1 METGELRNRL
11 CYWYSAKKS
20 EDFITMRILYAA
32 SEARPF
38 AASGGLADVAGSLP
52 KALCAAGEE
61 ACVVMPYYVNSFK
74 PEQKEKMNYI
84 TNFTVPVGW
93 RSQYCGLF
101 SQQVDG
107 VTYFFIDNE
116 FYFKRD
122 NGLYGYY
129 DDAERYVFFSRAV
142 LEMLKYIQFK
152 PQVINSNDWQCA
164 LIPVYY
170 DLFYRNAGG
179 CYDNIKHVF
188 TIHNIGY
195 QGQYGLDLVKD
206 IVGIPPHKVNIIEY
220 DGDINFMKG
229 AIEVA
234 DKVTTVSP
242 TYAKEILDPW
252 FSHGLDRILV
262 SKQYKTCGFLNG
274 IDTEMYNPET
284 DSGIAA
290 NFSAKDH
297 KGKAACKSAIFNEFG
312 MPEYKIPLLAM
323 ISRFADHK
331 GFDLVRAVFDDIIAT
346 DMQVVILGSGESQ
359 YEEFFQNMHWRYP
372 DKVGFYRGFNT
383 GLAKRIYA
391 GADMFLMPSKSEP
404 CGLAQMIS
412 ARYGTIP
419 IVRATG
425 GLKDSIV
432 DYGDNG
438 IGFTFQ
444 SYNAHDMLGAIQRA
458 KEAYDNRMSWGRLVT
473 RAMKADFSW
482 AQSAKLYIGLY
493 KELCG
498 E

>member
-20 EDFITMRILYAA
+20 EEFITMRILYAA
-32 SEARPF
+32 SDARPF

-262 SKQYKTCGFLNG
+262 SKQYKTCGLLN
-274 IDTEMYNPET
+274 
-284 DSGIAA
+284 
-290 NFSAKDH
+290 
-297 KGKAACKSAIFNEFG
+297 
-312 MPEYKIPLLAM
+312 
-323 ISRFADHK
+323 
-331 GFDLVRAVFDDIIAT
+331 
-346 DMQVVILGSGESQ
+346 
-359 YEEFFQNMHWRYP
+359 
-372 DKVGFYRGFNT
+372 
-383 GLAKRIYA
+383 
-391 GADMFLMPSKSEP
+391 
-404 CGLAQMIS
+404 
-412 ARYGTIP
+412 
-419 IVRATG
+419 
-425 GLKDSIV
+425 
-432 DYGDNG
+432 
-438 IGFTFQ
+438 
-444 SYNAHDMLGAIQRA
+444 
-458 KEAYDNRMSWGRLVT
+458 
-473 RAMKADFSW
+473 
-482 AQSAKLYIGLY
+482 
-493 KELCG
+493 
-498 E
+498 

>member
-1 METGELRNRL
+1 
-11 CYWYSAKKS
+11 
-20 EDFITMRILYAA
+20 MRILYAA

-52 KALCAAGEE
+52 KALCAAGQE

-84 TNFTVPVGW
+84 TNFPVPVGW

-122 NGLYGYY
+122 NGLYGYF

-252 FSHGLDRILV
+252 FSHGLDRILA

-274 IDTEMYNPET
+274 IDTDMYNPAT
-284 DSGIAA
+284 DPSIPA
-290 NFSAKDH
+290 NFTVSKKA
-297 KGKAACKSAIFNEFG
+297 GKKICTQKLLEEVGLPQGDEPVLG
-312 MPEYKIPLLAM
+312 MV
-323 ISRFADHK
+323 SRLVEHK
-331 GFDLVRAVFDDIIAT
+331 GFDLVKCVFDDIINLGYK
-346 DMQVVILGSGESQ
+346 VVILGSGEAQ
-359 YEEFFQNMHWRYP
+359 YEQFFHEMRWKYP
-372 DKVGFYRGFNT
+372 DRVAFTCGYIPD
-383 GLAKRIYA
+383 LAKKIYA
-391 GADMFLMPSKSEP
+391 GANMFLMPSKSEP

-412 ARYGTIP
+412 LRYGTIP
-419 IVRATG
+419 IVRKTG
-425 GLKDSIV
+425 GLADSIV
-432 DYGDNG
+432 DCGDENG
-438 IGFTFQ
+438 TGYTFQ
-444 SYNAHDMLGAIQRA
+444 SYNAHDMLYAVKRA
-458 KEAYDNRMSWGRLVT
+458 KDCYWNKTEWNKLVT

-482 AQSAKLYIGLY
+482 KQSAKLYIGLY
-493 KELCG
+493 KELVG
-498 E
+498 EQ